1 MFSFTKDFS
10 LSVASLSYQFEKDQ
24 DEDERPVHRQPG
36 NVSQVWN
43 KLLSFFLSLS
53 FILFFVHQKESLY
66 SYPPLLSF
74 PLRCSIDKG
83 GGGRRQWSVFFL
95 LVQFPVTGSSWPS
108 SSSSTLIAAC
118 GGPKGMGQKKTKKGM
133 RRKRQKE
140 EKVEEWWCKKKAP
153 PRSYRSWPQS
163 RTHIKQ
169 DVARAT
175 LGRFGSGNSDR
186 HTHSL
191 LILIGYAR
199 QDRRNLFFFRK
210 KNKPLLFFSVA
221 LFFSN
226 YSSLFLSLYSGW
238 PLCR

>member
-83 GGGRRQWSVFFL
+83 GGKETVERLFSSCPVSSDRQLLAFFIFFYSYCR
-95 LVQFPVTGSSWPS
+95 VWWPERNG
-108 SSSSTLIAAC
+108 AEENE
-118 GGPKGMGQKKTKKGM
+118 KGNEKEKTK
-133 RRKRQKE
+133 RRK
-140 EKVEEWWCKKKAP
+140 
-153 PRSYRSWPQS
+153 S
-163 RTHIKQ
+163 
-169 DVARAT
+169 
-175 LGRFGSGNSDR
+175 
-186 HTHSL
+186 
-191 LILIGYAR
+191 
-199 QDRRNLFFFRK
+199 
-210 KNKPLLFFSVA
+210 
-221 LFFSN
+221 
-226 YSSLFLSLYSGW
+226 
-238 PLCR
+238 

>member
-83 GGGRRQWSVFFL
+83 GGGEGDSGASFFFL
-95 LVQFPVTGSSWPS
+95 SSF
-108 SSSSTLIAAC
+108 
-118 GGPKGMGQKKTKKGM
+118 Q
-133 RRKRQKE
+133 
-140 EKVEEWWCKKKAP
+140 
-153 PRSYRSWPQS
+153 
-163 RTHIKQ
+163 
-169 DVARAT
+169 
-175 LGRFGSGNSDR
+175 
-186 HTHSL
+186 
-191 LILIGYAR
+191 
-199 QDRRNLFFFRK
+199 
-210 KNKPLLFFSVA
+210 
-221 LFFSN
+221 
-226 YSSLFLSLYSGW
+226 
-238 PLCR
+238 

>member
-1 MFSFTKDFS
+1 M
-10 LSVASLSYQFEKDQ
+10 
-24 DEDERPVHRQPG
+24 
-36 NVSQVWN
+36 
-43 KLLSFFLSLS
+43 
-53 FILFFVHQKESLY
+53 
-66 SYPPLLSF
+66 
-74 PLRCSIDKG
+74 
-83 GGGRRQWSVFFL
+83 
-95 LVQFPVTGSSWPS
+95 TGSSWPS

-199 QDRRNLFFFRK
+199 QDRRNLFFFQK
-210 KNKPLLFFSVA
+210 KKINLFSSSRSPFSFQITR
-221 LFFSN
+221 LSFSTRAGPFVDSPATCLDN
-226 YSSLFLSLYSGW
+226 LAFPSG
-238 PLCR
+238 

>member
-83 GGGRRQWSVFFL
+83 GGEKETVERLFSSCPVSSDRQLLAFFIFFYSYCR
-95 LVQFPVTGSSWPS
+95 VWWPERNG
-108 SSSSTLIAAC
+108 AEENE
-118 GGPKGMGQKKTKKGM
+118 KGNEKEKTK
-133 RRKRQKE
+133 RRK
-140 EKVEEWWCKKKAP
+140 
-153 PRSYRSWPQS
+153 S
-163 RTHIKQ
+163 
-169 DVARAT
+169 
-175 LGRFGSGNSDR
+175 
-186 HTHSL
+186 
-191 LILIGYAR
+191 
-199 QDRRNLFFFRK
+199 
-210 KNKPLLFFSVA
+210 
-221 LFFSN
+221 
-226 YSSLFLSLYSGW
+226 
-238 PLCR
+238 

>member
-83 GGGRRQWSVFFL
+83 GGGKKETVERLFSSCPVSSDRQLLAFFIFFYSYCR
-95 LVQFPVTGSSWPS
+95 VWWPERNG
-108 SSSSTLIAAC
+108 AEENE
-118 GGPKGMGQKKTKKGM
+118 KGNEKEKTK
-133 RRKRQKE
+133 RRK
-140 EKVEEWWCKKKAP
+140 
-153 PRSYRSWPQS
+153 S
-163 RTHIKQ
+163 
-169 DVARAT
+169 
-175 LGRFGSGNSDR
+175 
-186 HTHSL
+186 
-191 LILIGYAR
+191 
-199 QDRRNLFFFRK
+199 
-210 KNKPLLFFSVA
+210 
-221 LFFSN
+221 
-226 YSSLFLSLYSGW
+226 
-238 PLCR
+238 